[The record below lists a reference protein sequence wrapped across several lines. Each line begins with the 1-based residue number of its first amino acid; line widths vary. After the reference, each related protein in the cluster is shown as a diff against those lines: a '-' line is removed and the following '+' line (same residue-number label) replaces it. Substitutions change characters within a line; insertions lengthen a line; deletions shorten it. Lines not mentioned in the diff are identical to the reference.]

1 MEDIFLLSFLRW
13 KKYDVQKAFE
23 ALYNFYIL
31 KEKHSGEFL
40 DRKPSELAHVLEMN
54 HLSVMPLRDPDG
66 CNVGILRIGFHDI
79 KTATVEELFATVLCM
94 GLVTNDIEAYQVSG
108 VVLIFDCKNLTFDIA
123 QKLFRLHRILFALAA
138 VRCLPCRI
146 KGIHVV
152 NLPQFYRIFYNIV
165 KILLPQKILQR
176 LHLHTSDL
184 VEFHKHVP
192 PEVLPEELGGI
203 LGPINNKD
211 YINFFLSKQTYVEQI
226 NNGGIKVKHEIII

>member
-94 GLVTNDIEAYQVSG
+94 GLVTNDIEAYQ
-108 VVLIFDCKNLTFDIA
+108 
-123 QKLFRLHRILFALAA
+123 
-138 VRCLPCRI
+138 RCLPCRI